1 MNKKVIPT
9 ALPDENIGIASM
21 TVRYAQCPDCNDESC
36 NDQFLTVEAVNY
48 DDGDEKSVMEGKQGY
63 YLVLS
68 TERWAINDP
77 SELNMVVRDFTNR
90 LFASSEMPRVKFK
103 GNVVIEPPII
113 EAPTAEELEH
123 LEQRQESKEDPK
135 AKKASRQA
143 KAVDVLT
150 EEGWVTYESASKAA
164 KALGVSGAWIGK
176 SLELG
181 KTVNGQHVRWHQNTP
196 EEDAALEASLAE
208 IKERDKQPY
217 EISRT

>member
-103 GNVVIEPPII
+103 GNVVIEPPVI
-113 EAPTAEELEH
+113 EQPTDEELESI
-123 LEQRQESKEDPK
+123 EQEQESKTEPK
-135 AKKASRQA
+135 EKTPKQS
-143 KAVDVLT
+143 KAVDVLM
-150 EEGWVTYESASKAA
+150 ENGWVTFSSTGKAA
-164 KALGVSGAWIGK
+164 KAIGVTTAWLSK
-176 SLELG
+176 SLQLD
-181 KTVNGQHVRWHQNTP
+181 KTCNGFHVRYNNP
-196 EEDAALEASLAE
+196 ELDATFAE

-217 EISRT
+217 EVSKKP